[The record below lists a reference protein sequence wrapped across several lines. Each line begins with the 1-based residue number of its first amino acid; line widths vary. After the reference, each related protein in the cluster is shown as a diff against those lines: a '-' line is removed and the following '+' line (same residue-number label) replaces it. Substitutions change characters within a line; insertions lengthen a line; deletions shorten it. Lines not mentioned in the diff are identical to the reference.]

1 MYSGKMEYWKQAVY
15 KSDLNAQNR
24 SNTSVNI
31 HYCNFIFGQL
41 QQLFKKKKKLIQNV
55 ENKQKK
61 SKETVF
67 RQT

>member
-1 MYSGKMEYWKQAVY
+1 MYSEKMEHWKQAVY

-41 QQLFKKKKKLIQNV
+41 QQLFKKKKKANT
-55 ENKQKK
+55 KM
-61 SKETVF
+61 
-67 RQT
+67 

>member
-1 MYSGKMEYWKQAVY
+1 MYSGKMEHWKQAVY

-41 QQLFKKKKKLIQNV
+41 QQLFKKKKKLIQKCR
-55 ENKQKK
+55 KQTKK
-61 SKETVF
+61 IQRDGF
-67 RQT
+67 